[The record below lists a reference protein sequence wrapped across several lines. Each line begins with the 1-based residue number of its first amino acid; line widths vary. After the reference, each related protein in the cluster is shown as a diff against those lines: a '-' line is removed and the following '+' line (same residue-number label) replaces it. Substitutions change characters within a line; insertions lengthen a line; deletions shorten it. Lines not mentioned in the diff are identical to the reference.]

1 MQDDEFERDDAK
13 AERNLREHDVSFD
26 IARVAFSDPGFI
38 DEDDPDPDEDRYKR
52 ICMRADA
59 LYVVVYTER
68 GSRTR
73 IISARRADRHEQ
85 RRYYDR

>member
-1 MQDDEFERDDAK
+1 MRDHEFEWDDAK
-13 AERNLREHDVSFD
+13 AERNVQEHDVTFEM
-26 IARVAFSDPGFI
+26 AREAFSDPEFI
-38 DEDDPDPDEDRYKR
+38 DEDDPDPDEERFKR
-52 ICMRADA
+52 ICTRADA
-59 LYVVVYTER
+59 LYVIVYTER